1 MASKLT
7 AYIYIIDIR
16 DDSVGDFR
24 DLNYLDVE
32 AILPAPNSSL
42 EAGFRQIMADPRAD
56 RLLALQDDPEAVMVF
71 DISDIEDDAFA
82 DLISDTTV
90 GYLPVRRGSARDEGV
105 FTLTD
110 IGPSNMVLHPDERR
124 LFVANYNGNSVSV
137 YDLELGTWGQQIGEV
152 SLVGEG
158 PAGMTLTPDGRH
170 LVVANLAGEVDNS
183 GLAQSTVAI
192 IDVDE
197 SNSTYLEVRTWLT
210 ND

>member
-1 MASKLT
+1 
-7 AYIYIIDIR
+7 
-16 DDSVGDFR
+16 
-24 DLNYLDVE
+24 
-32 AILPAPNSSL
+32 
-42 EAGFRQIMADPRAD
+42 MADPRAD
-56 RLLALQDDPEAVMVF
+56 RLLALQDDPEAVIVF

-152 SLVGEG
+152 SLKERS
-158 PAGMTLTPDGRH
+158 AGYPRPTHGTLSWPTWR
-170 LVVANLAGEVDNS
+170 ERS
-183 GLAQSTVAI
+183 TTRLAQLPSPSSTSTKAARPTLRYAHGSPTTDRRAFARARRPDQRDGVPANVSLRHSTVRFSPHLHP
-192 IDVDE
+192 E
-197 SNSTYLEVRTWLT
+197 EGGPF
-210 ND
+210 